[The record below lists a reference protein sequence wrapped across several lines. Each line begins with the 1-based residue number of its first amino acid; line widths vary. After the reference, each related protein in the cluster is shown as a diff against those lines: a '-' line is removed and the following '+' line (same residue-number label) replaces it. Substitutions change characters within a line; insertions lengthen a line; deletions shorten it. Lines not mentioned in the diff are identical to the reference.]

1 MNDLIV
7 IIIII
12 IITIKKELRKP
23 KQQLEAQQLTR
34 ENTNDYIIK
43 NPLY

>member
-7 IIIII
+7 II

-23 KQQLEAQQLTR
+23 KQQLEEQQLTR
-34 ENTNDYIIK
+34 ENTNDYIRK

>member
-7 IIIII
+7 IIII

-23 KQQLEAQQLTR
+23 KQQLEVQQLTR
-34 ENTNDYIIK
+34 ENTNDYIRK